1 MEPQPANGERRGVL
15 GQCPICVRFAP
26 KHLTV
31 RLTEHREIIDAIVER
46 LRRDAWSLPD
56 LLLAHLLPL
65 VRAGVPFVDGL
76 QPVRRGAKTRRNAA

>member
-1 MEPQPANGERRGVL
+1 
-15 GQCPICVRFAP
+15 
-26 KHLTV
+26 
-31 RLTEHREIIDAIVER
+31 